1 MSKRIDLTGQKF
13 SHLTVLKLDEEKTKN
28 SGRTH
33 WIVECDCEDH
43 TTFSVSSSN
52 LKSGNSTKCKYCKAE
67 NLLGQRFE
75 RLTVTKRIIDDKDHV
90 MWEATCDCGNKII
103 VRGDSLRTGH
113 TRSCGCLQKEVVGS
127 INKKDLV
134 GQKFG
139 RLTVIKQSQ
148 RKDSSGNYYWFCNC
162 ECGTTNQEVSGHHL
176 VQGNISSCGCMRSK
190 GEEKITKILIENNIK
205 FKREY
210 LIEEFTLSTGGHPRF
225 DFAIL
230 DDNNQLKYFIEYHG
244 EQHYQARGSI
254 FTEERV
260 AVIQIRDKEK
270 EKFCEENAIPLI
282 IIPYTKF
289 NDLNI
294 KDLIILEEK
303 NES

>member
-1 MSKRIDLTGQKF
+1 
-13 SHLTVLKLDEEKTKN
+13 
-28 SGRTH
+28 
-33 WIVECDCEDH
+33 
-43 TTFSVSSSN
+43 
-52 LKSGNSTKCKYCKAE
+52 
-67 NLLGQRFE
+67 
-75 RLTVTKRIIDDKDHV
+75 
-90 MWEATCDCGNKII
+90 MWEATCDCGNKIV
-103 VRGDSLRTGH
+103 VRGDSLRAGH

-190 GEEKITKILIENNIK
+190 GEEKITKILVENNIK

-260 AVIQIRDKEK
+260 AIIQTRDKEK
-270 EKFCEENAIPLI
+270 EKFCEKNAIPLI

-289 NDLNI
+289 NDLNL